1 MSIEAG
7 WLGSE
12 AEGLFP
18 QILREAGPFYS
29 KKSVCSW
36 RKKMRIRFREFDH
49 NGAGIPQRTK
59 KKRESGEM
67 KEKYGWNEMD
77 KSDPRVRV

>member
-1 MSIEAG
+1 
-7 WLGSE
+7 
-12 AEGLFP
+12 
-18 QILREAGPFYS
+18 
-29 KKSVCSW
+29 
-36 RKKMRIRFREFDH
+36 MRRRFREFDH
-49 NGAGIPQRTK
+49 DGAGIPPRTK